1 MGIQKVTF
9 EGGNVTSKVDA
20 DLYHHLFSSDVGIL
34 KGLKGEC
41 AFTLANNTIT
51 FYDGYI
57 ALYGRIIYVE
67 SQTTIGVTPDSSKY
81 GYVVLGVNTADNSA
95 SIYLKEQVGSYPSL
109 TMINLLT
116 TDGLY
121 EIVLCAY
128 SKTTTSVT
136 LNTSYSRKYIT
147 NDKTRVSELE
157 TSILNRYYPVRKTVT
172 KIQNGIYQ
180 FSGTN
185 STELSQSIIYVTI
198 NNTVVITIPGDAL
211 FIFVGSN
218 TSVAYRYANSD
229 YTLGVVYEN
238 GVVTFSC
245 GSTIHN
251 ITSVFVKK

>member
-9 EGGNVTSKVDA
+9 EGGNVTSKVDS
-20 DLYHHLFSSDVGIL
+20 DLYHYLFSSDVGIL
-34 KGLKGEC
+34 KGLKSEC

-51 FYDGYI
+51 FGDGYI
-57 ALYGRIIYVE
+57 SVYGRIIYVE

-81 GYVVLGVNTADNSA
+81 GYVVLGVNTSDNSA

-109 TMINLLT
+109 SLTNLLT

-136 LNTSYSRKYIT
+136 LNVSYSRKFIT
-147 NDKTRVSELE
+147 NDKTRVNELE
-157 TSILNRYYPVRKTVT
+157 TSILNRYYPVRKTVS

-198 NNTVVITIPGDAL
+198 NNTVVVTIPGDAL

-238 GVVTFSC
+238 GIVTFSC

-251 ITSVFVKK
+251 VTSVFVKK